1 MPPLGGIFYRGK
13 YGRKRINTLLD
24 STGGH
29 MGRTS
34 SYCKQ
39 TLIALLVYV
48 LALTPTLV
56 FAAGKN
62 YNVKTITYDPLEK
75 VISATILDQI
85 AEKTMQKT
93 AKVPVTS
100 YATGST
106 VAAMIRM
113 GIAGAA
119 IYGLV
124 EGVGWIIENGIVKKP
139 VDDGEIIT
147 EYYWS
152 PDSAWAKG
160 DADCRTIPKFPNGTL
175 AIQQYSRCAVQ
186 NDFKNPSCSMLTFES
201 YQCTITHPNG
211 STLNTDRIY
220 RHKNEHYEPNQTL
233 VPVSDTELGDKV
245 NNSPQAPQILPDVYN
260 PNNPA
265 GGKAP
270 ESTSD
275 ALDNALPT
283 PETEPTGGTKPK
295 PNKDTNGDGI
305 PDTYDPEL
313 PSLGDEFTLPEFC
326 SWAVTMCE
334 WYKKYKEDSKQAEAQ
349 RESEKVAWQREEIAR
364 QQEESQ
370 REKERNFW
378 QKVEDWF
385 KKWDDTPE
393 QDDHTEVDIDQPEQQ
408 DIDTT
413 INFGGACPQPISVP
427 YSFAGATGTIEFS
440 YEPLCEIAS
449 FIKPVVITVA
459 SFSAALIIGGIRT
472 EDD

>member
-1 MPPLGGIFYRGK
+1 
-13 YGRKRINTLLD
+13 
-24 STGGH
+24 

-34 SYCKQ
+34 SHCKQ

-113 GIAGAA
+113 GVAGAV

-124 EGVGWIIENGIVKKP
+124 EGVGWVIENGVVKKP
-139 VDDGEIIT
+139 VDDGELHT
-147 EYYWS
+147 EYYWKS
-152 PDSAWAKG
+152 NSSWSEGSEGCKNP
-160 DADCRTIPKFPNGTL
+160 TKFSTGEPAVNEFK
-175 AIQQYSRCAVQ
+175 SCAVQ
-186 NDFKNPSCSMLTFES
+186 NKLTDPSCSMNNFEQYKCKAYNERGS
-201 YQCTITHPNG
+201 VLDWFTI
-211 STLNTDRIY
+211 DRF
-220 RHKNEHYEPNQTL
+220 KNQNYDPNQTL

-275 ALDNALPT
+275 ALDNAIPT

-349 RESEKVAWQREEIAR
+349 RESEKVAWQQEEIAR
-364 QQEESQ
+364 QKEESQ
-370 REKERNFW
+370 REKESNFW

-393 QDDHTEVDIDQPEQQ
+393 QNDDTEVEVDQPEHQ

-413 INFGGACPQPISVP
+413 INFGGSCPQPISVP
-427 YSFAGATGTIEFS
+427 YSFAGASGTIEFS
-440 YEPLCEIAS
+440 YEPLCQIAS
-449 FIKPVVITVA
+449 FIKPVVITVSA
-459 SFSAALIIGGIRT
+459 FSAALIIGGIRT
-472 EDD
+472 EDS